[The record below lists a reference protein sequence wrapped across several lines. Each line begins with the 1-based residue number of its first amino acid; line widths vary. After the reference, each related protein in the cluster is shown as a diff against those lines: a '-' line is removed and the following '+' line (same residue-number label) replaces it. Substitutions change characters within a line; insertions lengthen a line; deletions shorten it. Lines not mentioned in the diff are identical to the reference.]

1 MAGALPLKT
10 SFSAWAVAHLI
21 AIVVWMRVASPL
33 WHLTL
38 EERCPDFGDSL
49 YVLVWVLPSLALGV
63 VSAVWGLTYTCFAR
77 DQVGR
82 RSRILLWFLIVIAWC
97 AAATMA
103 YLNIRR
109 DAAIPC
115 AH

>member
-1 MAGALPLKT
+1 MPGALTLRT
-10 SFSAWAVAHLI
+10 SLPAWAVAHLI
-21 AIVVWMRVASPL
+21 AIAVWMRVASPL

-63 VSAVWGLTYTCFAR
+63 VCAVWGLTYTCLAR
-77 DQVGR
+77 EQVGR
-82 RSRILLWFLIVIAWC
+82 SNRILFWFLIVIAWC
-97 AAATMA
+97 AAAAVA

-109 DAAIPC
+109 DSAIPC